1 MSFPIAILATIALM
15 AVYYFFGIGILIIAA
30 LILVP
35 VYYAGKNITAQ
46 IRTIGN
52 WSMRWNRFAEVV
64 IIQTVLGIALALTM
78 MDSVKDKY
86 QDTVLLA
93 FLLYSIFVAITIGI
107 AKKSNQTKEV
117 LNHPNYGEGGDDN

>member
-107 AKKSNQTKEV
+107 AKKSNHTKEV

>member
-107 AKKSNQTKEV
+107 AKKSHQTKEV